1 MKRFNQFKLKK
12 ELIVLFAVGV
22 ILLLLLDYAFPAYY
36 SVLPVQAQLLQQQ
49 SSPIIGI
56 KITSPVADQQVPVG
70 ELTISGIST
79 DNAAS
84 DCTVYADWNNTK
96 PFQTAVATGPGGVDD
111 YSTWNFTY
119 TPQYH
124 IITNGTN
131 NLTSKLSCIDDSNG
145 GAANLTKNYSVNII
159 GITTTRASEAIST
172 QGEVQ
177 KQQQSSVIDNN
188 NSLIKGI
195 SNTDNNAT
203 TTLDNETKVVVE
215 EILTGKNNI
224 SKPSI
229 PMPIVAES
237 YLNPNTVN
245 VNITSPLAGQQ
256 VPAGNLTVTGIS
268 SDNST
273 TDCQIWL
280 GWNEQKPFQNAIAT
294 GPGGVNDYSN
304 WTFTYTKDYHLIT
317 NGTNELTAKLSC
329 TDNSIPVAWDSVDIL
344 GTSSSNTT
352 STANVGCIS
361 NDDQIGISKL
371 VNATNITNIATNV
384 TLPSL
389 VYNFEQSPNLSG
401 SECIDIA
408 NNSSLQLTM
417 FRIASWFNTQMNVS
431 NGFNAFI
438 VTKGGVGSDSIGKNM
453 NYGIWM
459 IDSENI
465 QTGFENSSGAN
476 HFVKSP
482 SSYSDGNWHYA
493 VGTYNGSA
501 VKLYVDGIQV
511 ASSLTS
517 TPGNLTT
524 TSTPTPGT
532 IPDNT
537 GTQPVRIGANSLR
550 LVDGKGGGYF
560 IGSIGEIRVWNRTLS
575 AEEVSAAYNNGLFNT
590 TGQVLYLP
598 FSSQNKS
605 QNNHRPVADAGPDLT
620 VNEKQV
626 ILLNN
631 SKGSDPD
638 PEDTIIYK
646 WRQIG
651 GSPFV
656 RLSNNNTAT
665 PVFNAPLDIPA
676 DTKFILQ
683 FSVTDN
689 HGLNDTDIMNVLV
702 KNISPLLPQIIPSVP
717 KTSPLP
723 LQPAIKDNEEKEQT
737 EEEPEPE
744 SEPEPEPESE
754 PEPEP
759 ESEPEPEPESE
770 PEPEPESEPQPTTS
784 LTEDDKTE
792 EDTDD
797 EENP

>member
-49 SSPIIGI
+49 SSPRIGI

-280 GWNEQKPFQNAIAT
+280 GWNEQKPFQTAIAT

-329 TDNSIPVAWDSVDIL
+329 ADNSIPIAWDTVDVLGISTTTANTSNNNTLDVL
-344 GTSSSNTT
+344 GTTTNTSN
-352 STANVGCIS
+352 VRCINS
-361 NDDQIGISKL
+361 DDQIGISKL
-371 VNATNITNIATNV
+371 VNSTTSSTTNSTNV

-389 VYNFEQSPNLSG
+389 VYNFEQSPNLS
-401 SECIDIA
+401 
-408 NNSSLQLTM
+408 
-417 FRIASWFNTQMNVS
+417 
-431 NGFNAFI
+431 
-438 VTKGGVGSDSIGKNM
+438 
-453 NYGIWM
+453 
-459 IDSENI
+459 
-465 QTGFENSSGAN
+465 
-476 HFVKSP
+476 
-482 SSYSDGNWHYA
+482 
-493 VGTYNGSA
+493 
-501 VKLYVDGIQV
+501 
-511 ASSLTS
+511 
-517 TPGNLTT
+517 
-524 TSTPTPGT
+524 
-532 IPDNT
+532 
-537 GTQPVRIGANSLR
+537 
-550 LVDGKGGGYF
+550 
-560 IGSIGEIRVWNRTLS
+560 
-575 AEEVSAAYNNGLFNT
+575 
-590 TGQVLYLP
+590 
-598 FSSQNKS
+598 
-605 QNNHRPVADAGPDLT
+605 
-620 VNEKQV
+620 
-626 ILLNN
+626 
-631 SKGSDPD
+631 
-638 PEDTIIYK
+638 
-646 WRQIG
+646 
-651 GSPFV
+651 
-656 RLSNNNTAT
+656 
-665 PVFNAPLDIPA
+665 
-676 DTKFILQ
+676 
-683 FSVTDN
+683 
-689 HGLNDTDIMNVLV
+689 
-702 KNISPLLPQIIPSVP
+702 
-717 KTSPLP
+717 
-723 LQPAIKDNEEKEQT
+723 
-737 EEEPEPE
+737 
-744 SEPEPEPESE
+744 
-754 PEPEP
+754 
-759 ESEPEPEPESE
+759 
-770 PEPEPESEPQPTTS
+770 
-784 LTEDDKTE
+784 
-792 EDTDD
+792 
-797 EENP
+797 